1 MNRLS
6 SRRRDG
12 SSLLAAGGVMAMLL
26 SAGLA
31 AGAELGS
38 EAKTLA
44 RLDEEWSKAAATKD
58 AERVASYYAEDAT
71 AYPPSE
77 PIVVGKT
84 AAKKVWASYFAI
96 PGFSISWK
104 TTHAEVTR
112 SGDLG
117 FTSGTYQASSKG
129 ADGKLATEN
138 GKYVCIWK
146 KQANGSWKAIHDI
159 WNTDSK

>member
-12 SSLLAAGGVMAMLL
+12 SSLPALGGVLAMLL

-44 RLDEEWSKAAATKD
+44 RLDEEWSKAAAMKD
-58 AERVASYYAEDAT
+58 VERVASYYSEDAV
-71 AYPPSE
+71 AYPPRE
-77 PIVVGKT
+77 PIAVGK
-84 AAKKVWASYFAI
+84 AAARKVWASYFAL

-112 SGDLG
+112 SRDLG

-129 ADGKLATEN
+129 SDGQLVTEK

-159 WNTDSK
+159 WNTDSP